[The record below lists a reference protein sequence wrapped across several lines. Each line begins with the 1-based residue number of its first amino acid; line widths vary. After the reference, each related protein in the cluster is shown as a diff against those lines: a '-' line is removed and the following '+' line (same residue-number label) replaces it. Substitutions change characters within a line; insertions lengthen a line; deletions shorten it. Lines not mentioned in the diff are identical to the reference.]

1 METSDF
7 DRLIQQKLSEPN
19 PLHKQEMELAKP
31 AIWNAITTK
40 KKAIWIPLAAA
51 AAVILCVLLLPV
63 YYYQN
68 LKKDYAKNLE
78 QLKIELNQN
87 IRAEKNLVT
96 AIELNEKQQLC
107 SEIDKLKNELNAL
120 KKNQIVKNS
129 TPIPVQTKIV
139 REIVY
144 LKDTVYLDSRT
155 TETVTQQLA
164 QEKPLQKPIDP
175 TESGNDVSELIYP
188 DYKPSKTAVKQNQS
202 PLKIIINPF
211 KN

>member
-7 DRLIQQKLSEPN
+7 DKLIQQKLNEPN

-31 AIWNAITTK
+31 TIWFAITTK
-40 KKAIWIPLAAA
+40 KKAIWIPWAAA
-51 AAVILCVLLLPV
+51 AAVIICVLLLPV
-63 YYYQN
+63 YYYQH
-68 LKKDYAKNLE
+68 LKKDYANSLQ

-96 AIELNEKQQLC
+96 AIELNEKEQLC

-120 KKNQIVKNS
+120 KKNQIVNNS
-129 TPIPVQTKIV
+129 TPLPIQTKIV
-139 REIVY
+139 EEIVY
-144 LKDTVYLDSRT
+144 LRDTVYLDSRT
-155 TETVTQQLA
+155 TDPVTQQLA
-164 QEKPLQKPIDP
+164 NETTFQKPIEP
-175 TESGNDVSELIYP
+175 TENGNEVSELIYP
-188 DYKPSKTAVKQNQS
+188 DYKPSKTAAKQDQS